1 MYNLLIR
8 PLVRR
13 MEKEKASAI
22 AFKYFKFIGAIPG
35 LRQFYRLVHKNR
47 SFGIDRDV
55 FGLHFYNPL
64 GLGAGLD
71 RKGEMSATL
80 EDLGFSFVEIGPL
93 DANSTRTAIAN
104 IQKQP
109 YEDIVAACIDADII
123 TSFSLIYDFCD
134 FFVLDFPDTLDE
146 QAIDQVLNVRL
157 TYDDYKPIVMKLPES
172 MPEDKM
178 YKTLDYCMY
187 SGIDGVQVRCLE
199 HVKAVFE
206 HTKGRLPIIANSHIK
221 TPSEALELLNS
232 GASLIELRSGLV
244 AEGPSL
250 VRNTLNFLEKELAGN
265 AKS

>member
-8 PLVRR
+8 PFVRK
-13 MEKEKASAI
+13 MEKEKASAV
-22 AFKYFKFIGAIPG
+22 AFKYFKFIGAVPG
-35 LRQFYRLVHKNR
+35 LRQFYRFVHKNR
-47 SFGIDRDV
+47 SFGIDREV

-93 DANSTRTAIAN
+93 DAESTRTAIAN

-134 FFVLDFPDTLDE
+134 FFVIDFPDTLDE
-146 QAIDQVLNVRL
+146 QAVDQVLNVRL
-157 TYDDYKPIVMKLPES
+157 TYDEYKPIVMRLPES
-172 MPEDKM
+172 MTEAELH
-178 YKTLDYCMY
+178 KTLDNCMY
-187 SGIDGVQVRCLE
+187 SGIDGVQVRSLE
-199 HVKAVFE
+199 HVKAVYE
-206 HTKGRLPIIANSHIK
+206 YTKGRLPIIANSHIK

-250 VRNTLNFLEKELAGN
+250 VRNTLNFLEKELTNN
-265 AKS
+265 AKG